1 MATELV
7 GFSSMG
13 MLAAAGLFTSA
24 AAAPYVVA
32 LASGRV
38 LPDRRVLQGKRRDL
52 WCRRALAPADDE
64 EAEMSDMSNVGLDD
78 VFNLIQQA
86 TDADPEP
93 EDLIPSDTRRDM
105 KSTGASQWYKVY
117 GRSVPPSVDA
127 RAAYYGPKRPLWK
140 GGATSPKD
148 VPAYLKGEYPGD
160 YGCDVLGLCK
170 DPAKFATLRAQELF
184 NGRWAMLGI
193 VGCIVPEL
201 ISPSNPSAFEPVWFK
216 AGAQIFSDAGIDYLG
231 LPGLINAHNI
241 YAVAAVQLVLMGGA
255 ELARSKAAPK
265 DIDSL
270 YPGGK
275 TFDPL
280 GFSSDAESFADL
292 KVKEIKNGRLAMLAM
307 AGLFAQGAVTGVGP
321 IQNLHDFLHL

>member
-1 MATELV
+1 
-7 GFSSMG
+7 
-13 MLAAAGLFTSA
+13 
-24 AAAPYVVA
+24 
-32 LASGRV
+32 
-38 LPDRRVLQGKRRDL
+38 
-52 WCRRALAPADDE
+52 
-64 EAEMSDMSNVGLDD
+64 
-78 VFNLIQQA
+78 
-86 TDADPEP
+86 
-93 EDLIPSDTRRDM
+93 
-105 KSTGASQWYKVY
+105 
-117 GRSVPPSVDA
+117 
-127 RAAYYGPKRPLWK
+127 
-140 GGATSPKD
+140 
-148 VPAYLKGEYPGD
+148 
-160 YGCDVLGLCK
+160 
-170 DPAKFATLRAQELF
+170 
-184 NGRWAMLGI
+184 MLGI

-265 DIDSL
+265 DVDSL

-275 TFDPL
+275 AFDPL

-292 KVKEIKNGRLAMLAM
+292 KVKEVKNGRLAMLAM

>member
-1 MATELV
+1 MPATGQQPHHTGDSLLDSKFVMEGV
-7 GFSSMG
+7 FWVSFH
-13 MLAAAGLFTSA
+13 AIF
-24 AAAPYVVA
+24 
-32 LASGRV
+32 RICIH
-38 LPDRRVLQGKRRDL
+38 DRWKIAM
-52 WCRRALAPADDE
+52 C
-64 EAEMSDMSNVGLDD
+64 
-78 VFNLIQQA
+78 QA

-275 TFDPL
+275 AFDPL

-307 AGLFAQGAVTGVGP
+307 AGLNCKPT
-321 IQNLHDFLHL
+321 NYSLHSECI